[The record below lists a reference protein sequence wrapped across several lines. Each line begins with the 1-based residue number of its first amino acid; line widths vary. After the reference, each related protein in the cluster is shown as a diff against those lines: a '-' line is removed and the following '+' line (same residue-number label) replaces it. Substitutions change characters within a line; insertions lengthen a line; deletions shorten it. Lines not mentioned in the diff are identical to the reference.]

1 MKKRIKNKLVRFFK
15 LLYFKIFLIN
25 DTPHKI
31 AFGFAIGVFVGIL
44 PGAGILAALFLA
56 FLFRVN
62 RAAALLGSL
71 LTNTWISI
79 VTFLLSIKIGSAIMG
94 IDWHAAYNRSMIFI
108 KNFHWAE
115 IGKASVF
122 DIVLPLVLGYLVIS
136 FSAGLLAYIIIVTVT
151 LGKKRN
157 AHKGGTQ
164 PPGP

>member
-1 MKKRIKNKLVRFFK
+1 MKKRIKNRLVRFFR

-31 AFGFAIGVFVGIL
+31 AFGFAIGIFVGIL
-44 PGAGILAALFLA
+44 PGAGIIAALFLS

-71 LTNTWISI
+71 LTNTWLSI

-94 IDWHAAYNRSMIFI
+94 IDWHAAYNRAMVFI
-108 KNFHWAE
+108 KNFQWSE

-122 DIVLPLVLGYLVIS
+122 DIVLPLALGYLVIS
-136 FSAGLLAYIIIVTVT
+136 FSAGLTAYILIVAAISVR
-151 LGKKRN
+151 KWKQRRFS
-157 AHKGGTQ
+157 
-164 PPGP
+164 